1 VIKIYYLKEE
11 CLPALLGSLF
21 SNNAPEA
28 GNYVYVRHLD
38 EDDLEKAWEAMQ
50 GTDENLPR
58 DDAGKAVRSMMIGD
72 VIIKGK
78 RGFQVAPV
86 GFKEFDPVAAGF
98 VGKKGDVL

>member
-1 VIKIYYLKEE
+1 MIEVYYLKEE
-11 CLPALLGSLF
+11 HLLPVSLACIF
-21 SNNAPEA
+21 GGGAPDA
-28 GNYVYVRHLD
+28 DDYVFVRRLNEGD
-38 EDDLEKAWEAMQ
+38 PEKAWEAMQ

-72 VIIKGK
+72 VIIKDR

-98 VGKKGDVL
+98 IISERR